1 MTPLDDHAPP
11 PGDRTELPAT
21 PEGGGGRLVENILH
35 FARVLRAAGLP
46 VGPGKVMDA
55 IEAVRTV
62 GITDREVFYWT
73 LHAVFVN
80 RRDQR
85 EIFDQA
91 FHIFWRNPRILEKMM
106 QMVLPEMKLAGD
118 ADEDDAEK
126 ISRRVSEALTQQQE
140 PGQDANAPD
149 REQEQEIQ
157 LDAVMTYSDEE
168 LLQGMDFEKMS
179 AEEIRAARK
188 AIEKMHLPL
197 ADIPTRRFSPSPYG
211 RRVDLRNTLRQALRS
226 GGDII
231 PLQLKKRRMRP
242 PPLVALCDISGSM
255 TRYSRMLLHFMH
267 TLTNDRDR
275 VHTFLFGTRLTNVTR
290 YLRHKDVDE
299 ALDKISASVEDWS
312 GGTRIG
318 HCLHDFNRHWSRRV
332 LTQGA
337 VVLLITDGLD
347 REAGKGLG
355 AEMER
360 LHKSCRRLIWL
371 NPLLRYDGFAPK
383 SMGVRALL
391 PHVDEFRPVHSLD
404 SLEDLAKLLGE
415 PAGIRRRGMGDWL
428 GKLAEIEAA
437 ETA

>member
-1 MTPLDDHAPP
+1 MAPLDEKGPP
-11 PGDRTELPAT
+11 EDRSSLPET
-21 PEGGGGRLVENILH
+21 PEGPGGKLVDNILF

-46 VGPGKVMDA
+46 VGPGKVLDA

-62 GITDREVFYWT
+62 GITDRTIFYWA

-106 QMVLPEMKLAGD
+106 QMVLPEMKLATDGSE
-118 ADEDDAEK
+118 DEAEQ
-126 ISRRVSEALTQQQE
+126 ISRRVAEALSQQQE
-140 PGQDANAPD
+140 TGTESSAP
-149 REQEQEIQ
+149 EEESEQEIQ
-157 LDAVMTYSDEE
+157 LDAVMTYSEQE

-179 AEEIRAARK
+179 TEEIRAAHR

-197 ADIPTRRFSPSPYG
+197 ADIPTRRFSPSRYG
-211 RRVDLRNTLRQALRS
+211 DKVDLRATLRQALRS
-226 GGDII
+226 GGDSI
-231 PLQLKKRRMRP
+231 PLQLKKRRTRP
-242 PPLVALCDISGSM
+242 PPLVVLCDISGSM

-267 TLTNDRDR
+267 AVTNDRDR

-299 ALDKISASVEDWS
+299 ALDKISGAVEDWS

-318 HCLHDFNRHWSRRV
+318 HSLQDFNRDWSRRV

-383 SMGVRALL
+383 SLGVRALL

-404 SLEDLAKLLGE
+404 SLEDLAELLGK
-415 PAGIRRRGMGDWL
+415 PAGIRRSGMSGWL

-437 ETA
+437 EVA